1 MKIILVLISILAVAG
16 LILGGCAHRYKDP
29 EKRAEYFS
37 NKISKK
43 LELNADQKI
52 KLDAVTAEFMT
63 ARKEMKGK
71 KDATRNTLREV
82 LNQPKFDQGKV
93 MSIYKD
99 HVSDM
104 NDHAPKIV
112 AAVGDFWDSLT
123 PEQQAKAREKMEKH
137 FERHGR
143 WGHKHGH
150 H

>member
-1 MKIILVLISILAVAG
+1 MKIALVIISILAIVG
-16 LILGGCAHRYKDP
+16 LIVGGCAHRYKDP

-43 LELNADQKI
+43 LDLNADQKT
-52 KLDAVTAEFMT
+52 KLDAVTKEFMA
-63 ARKEMKGK
+63 ARTEMKGK
-71 KDATRNTLREV
+71 KDATRSTLREV

-93 MSIYKD
+93 MSVYKG

-104 NDHAPKIV
+104 DTHAPRII